1 MNRSIVRALSAAAA
15 LLLAVAGAVEAQGVT
30 TGALSGTVSDSM
42 GAPIAGATV
51 EVRFEP
57 TGFRAVT
64 TTNSRGFYLLQGL
77 GPTASGS
84 SWARPRART
93 SRCPLPRSRSR
104 RSSSPAT

>member
-51 EVRFEP
+51 EVK
-57 TGFRAVT
+57 
-64 TTNSRGFYLLQGL
+64 
-77 GPTASGS
+77 
-84 SWARPRART
+84 
-93 SRCPLPRSRSR
+93 
-104 RSSSPAT
+104 